1 MSPLTAT
8 AYTAVVLGYS
18 CSWPS
23 AHAQHNPQNAK
34 SAKNVGLRFT
44 LKFQF
49 RRLCHFPALFART
62 FWTTKK
68 ADGSRW
74 NSSRLYLKSKLEFR
88 CPLCHSSSME
98 KDAVLAKLRAH
109 QDELRAAGIVHLQ
122 LFGSV
127 ARGEDNA
134 ESDVDLLAHLD
145 NARSFSLLG
154 LIRLENRLADLLE
167 AKVDL
172 SPADSLKGTIR
183 ERANRE
189 AVLAF

>member
-1 MSPLTAT
+1 
-8 AYTAVVLGYS
+8 
-18 CSWPS
+18 
-23 AHAQHNPQNAK
+23 
-34 SAKNVGLRFT
+34 
-44 LKFQF
+44 
-49 RRLCHFPALFART
+49 
-62 FWTTKK
+62 
-68 ADGSRW
+68 
-74 NSSRLYLKSKLEFR
+74 
-88 CPLCHSSSME
+88 ME

-167 AKVDL
+167 ARVDL